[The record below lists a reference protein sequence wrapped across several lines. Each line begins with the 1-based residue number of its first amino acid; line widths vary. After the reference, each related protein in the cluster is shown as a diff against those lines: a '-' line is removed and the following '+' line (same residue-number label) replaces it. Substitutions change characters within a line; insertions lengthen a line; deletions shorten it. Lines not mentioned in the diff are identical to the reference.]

1 MDVPED
7 YRKEIVYVWGQHYQ
21 QITKTLL
28 SQTIS
33 TNSLVDVDWSF
44 GVTSAS
50 EACDQVTFRYV
61 HHKTSHSFSICYL
74 SSVFQLYL

>member
-1 MDVPED
+1 MDVPEGQ
-7 YRKEIVYVWGQHYQ
+7 REEIVRVWGQHYQ

-50 EACDQVTFRYV
+50 ETCDQVTNQYIV
-61 HHKTSHSFSICYL
+61 PQNY
-74 SSVFQLYL
+74 QLF